1 MCNFC
6 HIQGNNRNSIQHFD
20 IDCFDKRNPNSRNFD
35 PTTLSFQEQL
45 QLATTNSIQQ
55 LRLEEE
61 RQLQQQMQRQRHLEE
76 ERQQQQQMQR
86 HNHSLV
92 HVVHPHPYLGI
103 GQPVAIVN
111 MGNGQGMVIPIGRI
125 GIMNPRFR
133 HF

>member
-45 QLATTNSIQQ
+45 QLATTNSIQ
-55 LRLEEE
+55 LEEE
-61 RQLQQQMQRQRHLEE
+61 RQRQLEEQRQRQLEE
-76 ERQQQQQMQR
+76 QRQRQNQT
-86 HNHSLV
+86 LV
-92 HVVHPHPYLGI
+92 HVVHPHPYLGV

-111 MGNGQGMVIPIGRI
+111 MGNGQGMVIPIGRF

-133 HF
+133 RF